1 MKTKKVKAKVM
12 SNLDKLKAAGEER
25 KAAFNKGYKT
35 GTKAV
40 AKSDSVIQSTGIAT
54 GAVVGLCAH
63 VVHEAV
69 SFLPSVSRA

>member
-1 MKTKKVKAKVM
+1 MNKDKMKAKAL
-12 SNLDKLKAAGEER
+12 SNLDKLKAAGKER

-35 GTKAV
+35 GTKAI
-40 AKSDSVIQSTGIAT
+40 AKSDSITQSTGIAT

>member
-12 SNLDKLKAAGEER
+12 SNLDKAKAGLQER
-25 KAAFNKGYKT
+25 RDAFNKGYKT
-35 GTKAV
+35 GTKTI

>member
-1 MKTKKVKAKVM
+1 MNKDKVKAKVL
-12 SNLDKLKAAGEER
+12 SNLDKLKAAGKER
-25 KAAFNKGYKT
+25 KAAFNKGYKA
-35 GTKAV
+35 GTQAV
-40 AKSDSVIQSTGIAT
+40 AKSDSIIQSTGIAT

>member
-1 MKTKKVKAKVM
+1 MNKKKVKAKVI
-12 SNLDKLKAAGEER
+12 SNFEKLTAAGKER

-35 GTKAV
+35 GTKAI

-69 SFLPSVSRA
+69 SFLPSVARA

>member
-12 SNLDKLKAAGEER
+12 SNLDKAKAGLQER
-25 KAAFNKGYKT
+25 RDTFNKGYKT
-35 GTKAV
+35 GTKAI

>member
-1 MKTKKVKAKVM
+1 MNKDKVKAKVL
-12 SNLDKLKAAGEER
+12 SNLDKLKAAGKER

-35 GTKAV
+35 GTKAI
-40 AKSDSVIQSTGIAT
+40 AKSDSITQSTGIAT

-69 SFLPSVSRA
+69 SFLPSVNRA

>member
-12 SNLDKLKAAGEER
+12 SNLDKAKAGLQER
-25 KAAFNKGYKT
+25 RDAFNKGYKT
-35 GTKAV
+35 GTKAI
-40 AKSDSVIQSTGIAT
+40 AKSESIIQSIGIVSGST
-54 GAVVGLCAH
+54 VGLCAH

>member
-1 MKTKKVKAKVM
+1 MNKEKMKAKVV

-25 KAAFNKGYKT
+25 KAAYLKGYKT
-35 GTKAV
+35 GTKAI
-40 AKSDSVIQSTGIAT
+40 AKSDSIIQSIGIVSGST
-54 GAVVGLCAH
+54 VGLCAH